1 MSPKSDGPGGA
12 RASVFR
18 RLMGVGFVR
27 RTYAKRL
34 IKFMERSKRKSKP
47 LPPELREVARAM
59 DQLPEAQRL
68 PTLEQAL
75 QGKGGPESMSR
86 EMRRA
91 ASRQTRMSGK
101 GGPHR
106 RPGAM
111 RTRDPVAPAP
121 KAPPAARAAPT
132 KTSKAG
138 PGKQAKGARPK

>member
-1 MSPKSDGPGGA
+1 M
-12 RASVFR
+12 FR
-18 RLMGVGFVR
+18 RLMRVGLIR

-34 IKFMERSKRKSKP
+34 IKFMERSKRKAKP
-47 LPPELREVARAM
+47 LPPELREVGRAM

-86 EMRRA
+86 EIRRA

-111 RTRDPVAPAP
+111 RTRDPVAPAGPAP
-121 KAPPAARAAPT
+121 KAAPKAAPAARGAPA
-132 KTSKAG
+132 KASKPARPA
-138 PGKQAKGARPK
+138 PGRQSKGARPK